1 MRAWLLVLAALPLA
15 AQQAAPAAQETPATP
30 VAAPAS
36 QAAPVA
42 PVAAPAA
49 QGTPA
54 APVAAPAAQEAAA
67 APVVPTPETTVTGS
81 LDLGYRFNSVGGSLD
96 TYRSVVD
103 MGSGVRLLGLDLT
116 IESAARKWFDRI
128 DVRGSGWG
136 GDPYTTAHVDA
147 IRHDWYRFNFD
158 YRDVAYFNFL
168 PSFADPTIGSGI
180 FLDQQSFDSHRRMMD
195 FELELLPG
203 HWIVPYVGYSHDSG
217 YGTGVTDFVNGIN
230 SYPVEDRPRDRTDNY
245 RGGVR
250 LELKKFHVTLEQG
263 GTTFKD
269 DQQVF
274 TSAQNLG
281 NNTSTLLGE
290 QLDLTSLTQSY
301 GVRGDSIYSKA
312 VLTAN
317 PTSWLDL
324 FGEFLYSRPD
334 TNVNYSQYN
343 VGQFAD
349 LTTLLFYTSELDL
362 LNAAAKQPHTTAR
375 LGFEI
380 RPTRR
385 LRVIES
391 WTTDRLHNTSSA
403 VLSQQILT
411 PAMTTLLNSFTDL
424 MVMNYNREQVD
435 ALFDLTSR
443 ITLRGGYRYEWG
455 DGLTDGALISGSPTE
470 TGQLRRQVGLGGVSY
485 RAHGGLSLS
494 VDFEGSGGDR
504 AYFRTSL
511 QDYQKA
517 RIQARYQVRPSL
529 VFSAGFS
536 VLSNQ
541 NPNPAVNYDFLS
553 RDNSASVTWT
563 PNNSKRVTVTGEYT
577 QATLRSNITYIVPQD
592 FTTGDSLYR
601 DNVHEA
607 SALVNVVLPGFG
619 ANGPRLS
626 AGGSL
631 FRSSGSRPTEFYQP
645 TMRFT
650 TPSYK
655 RMSWYGEWRY
665 EGFSEAF
672 YLYEGFRSQ
681 LVTLGMHLTR

>member
-1 MRAWLLVLAALPLA
+1 MRTCLLFLAALPLA
-15 AQQAAPAAQETPATP
+15 AQQTAPTAQEAPATP
-30 VAAPAS
+30 
-36 QAAPVA
+36 
-42 PVAAPAA
+42 
-49 QGTPA
+49 
-54 APVAAPAAQEAAA
+54 AAA
-67 APVVPTPETTVTGS
+67 PTPETTVTGS

-147 IRHDWYRFNFD
+147 TRHDWYRFNFD

-217 YGTGVTDFVNGIN
+217 FGTGITDFVNGIN
-230 SYPVEDRPRDRTDNY
+230 SYPVEDRPRDSTNNY

-274 TSAQNLG
+274 TSTQNFG
-281 NNTSTLLGE
+281 NNTSPLLGE
-290 QLDLTSLTQSY
+290 QLNLTSLTQAY

-312 VLTAN
+312 VLIAN
-317 PTSWLDL
+317 PTPWLDL

-334 TNVNYSQYN
+334 TSVNYSQYN

-349 LTTLLFYTSELDL
+349 LATLLFYTTELDL

-380 RPTRR
+380 RPMRR

-391 WTTDRLHNTSSA
+391 WTTDRLHSASSGI
-403 VLSQQILT
+403 LNQQILT

-455 DGLTDGALISGSPTE
+455 DGLTDGALISGSATE
-470 TGQLRRQVGLGGVSY
+470 TGQLKRQVGLGGVSY
-485 RAHGGLSLS
+485 RALAGLSFS

-517 RIQARYQVRPSL
+517 RIQARYRVRPSL

-541 NPNPAVNYDFLS
+541 NPNPAVNYSFLS

-563 PNNSKRVTVTGEYT
+563 PNNSKRITVTGEYT
-577 QATLRSNITYIVPQD
+577 RATMRSDITYIVPQD
-592 FTTGDSLYR
+592 FTTANSIYR

-607 SALVNVVLPGFG
+607 SALVNLVIPGFG

-650 TPSYK
+650 TPPYK

-665 EGFSEAF
+665 YGFAEPF

-681 LVTLGMHLTR
+681 LVTIGMHFTR

>member
-1 MRAWLLVLAALPLA
+1 MKIWLPLLAALPLA
-15 AQQAAPAAQETPATP
+15 AQQTAPAAQD
-30 VAAPAS
+30 
-36 QAAPVA
+36 
-42 PVAAPAA
+42 
-49 QGTPA
+49 TPA
-54 APVAAPAAQEAAA
+54 APLT
-67 APVVPTPETTVTGS
+67 TPETTVTGS
-81 LDLGYRFNSVGGSLD
+81 VDLGYRFNSVGGSLD

-147 IRHDWYRFNFD
+147 MRHDRYRFSFD

-168 PSFADPTIGSGI
+168 PSFADPTIGNGI

-203 HWIVPYVGYSHDSG
+203 HWIVPYLAYSHDSG
-217 YGTGVTDFVNGIN
+217 FGTGVTDFVSGIN
-230 SYPVEDRPRDRTDNY
+230 SYPVEDRPRDSTNNY
-245 RGGVR
+245 RGGVL
-250 LELKKFHVTLEQG
+250 LELKKFHITLEQG

-274 TSAQNLG
+274 TSNQNFG
-281 NNTSTLLGE
+281 NNTSPLLGE
-290 QLDLTSLTQSY
+290 QLYLTGLTQAY

-312 VLTAN
+312 LLTAN
-317 PTSWLDL
+317 PTPWLDL

-343 VGQFAD
+343 AGQFAD
-349 LTTLLFYTSELDL
+349 LATLLFYTSELDL
-362 LNAAAKQPHTTAR
+362 LSAAAKQPHTSAR

-380 RPTRR
+380 RPMRR
-385 LRVIES
+385 LRIIES
-391 WTTDRLHNTSSA
+391 WTTDRLHNASSGI
-403 VLSQQILT
+403 LNQQILT

-424 MVMNYNREQVD
+424 LVMNYNREQVD

-470 TGQLRRQVGLGGVSY
+470 TGPLKRQVGLGSVSY
-485 RAHGGLSLS
+485 RALAGLSMS
-494 VDFEGSGGDR
+494 VNFEGSGGDR
-504 AYFRTSL
+504 GYFRTSL
-511 QDYQKA
+511 QDYQKV

-529 VFSAGFS
+529 VVAAGFS

-541 NPNPAVNYDFLS
+541 NPNPVVNYSFLS

-577 QATLRSNITYIVPQD
+577 RATLRSDVSYIVPQD
-592 FTTGDSLYR
+592 FTTANSIYR

-607 SALVNVVLPGFG
+607 STLVNLVIPGFG

-645 TMRFT
+645 TARFT
-650 TPSYK
+650 APPYK
-655 RMSWYGEWRY
+655 HMSWYGEWRY
-665 EGFSEAF
+665 YGFAEPF

-681 LVTLGMHLTR
+681 LVTIGVRLTR